1 MAYLPALVMSIF
13 FATSDAV
20 GSIMTIRPLQSSLRS
35 VEPQLGQTG
44 PLLMNLQLLQ
54 AFSVK

>member
-1 MAYLPALVMSIF
+1 MAYLPAFVMPIF
-13 FATSDAV
+13 FATSDAA

-35 VEPQLGQTG
+35 VEPQLGQAG
-44 PLLMNLQLLQ
+44 PLLMNLHFLQ